1 MAQHLT
7 YPFNDLTY
15 DNPLMLIAGK
25 SDIPQK
31 AKKYAARHGFGVV
44 VDRIDFVEPGRWLY
58 RVQRIEVAS
67 GG

>member
-1 MAQHLT
+1 MAQRLT
-7 YPFNDLTY
+7 YPFNDMTA
-15 DNPLMLIAGK
+15 DNPLMVIAVK

-31 AKKYAARHGFGVV
+31 AKKYAARHGFAVV
-44 VDRIDFVEPGRWLY
+44 VDKLGPSDDGRTVY